1 MFIALCVEN
10 WNPERSFRLASE
22 ILKKMLDLSFCF
34 PIQINWLIANVTC
47 WQEQQ
52 SDNFSLSL
60 DYTSVMRR
68 DGAWTSV
75 LRASV
80 AQIHCLSWTS
90 STVFCI
96 KVIHQVSLH
105 PQLVCVLTFLAAL
118 KYITSVSIHNQCNE
132 LIFPERVLL
141 KFVRVLFK
149 KTKQKV
155 PHTRLQSERL
165 DNLNLSE
172 NVI

>member
-1 MFIALCVEN
+1 MNICTE
-10 WNPERSFRLASE
+10 SFNSTNSLRKLN
-22 ILKKMLDLSFCF
+22 IFNSFLHKSHS
-34 PIQINWLIANVTC
+34 P
-47 WQEQQ
+47 
-52 SDNFSLSL
+52 
-60 DYTSVMRR
+60 SV
-68 DGAWTSV
+68 S
-75 LRASV
+75 S
-80 AQIHCLSWTS
+80 S
-90 STVFCI
+90 STR
-96 KVIHQVSLH
+96 
-105 PQLVCVLTFLAAL
+105 VCVLTFLAAL

-149 KTKQKV
+149 KNKTKV

>member
-1 MFIALCVEN
+1 MYAHISVYSTLC
-10 WNPERSFRLASE
+10 RK
-22 ILKKMLDLSFCF
+22 LKSWAQQKMLDLSFCF

-60 DYTSVMRR
+60 DYMSVMRR

-75 LRASV
+75 LRALI
-80 AQIHCLSWTS
+80 AQIHCVSWTS

-141 KFVRVLFK
+141 KFVRECCLK
-149 KTKQKV
+149 KTKQRFLIQDCSLK
-155 PHTRLQSERL
+155 
-165 DNLNLSE
+165 DW
-172 NVI
+172 II

>member
-1 MFIALCVEN
+1 M
-10 WNPERSFRLASE
+10 
-22 ILKKMLDLSFCF
+22 
-34 PIQINWLIANVTC
+34 
-47 WQEQQ
+47 
-52 SDNFSLSL
+52 
-60 DYTSVMRR
+60 
-68 DGAWTSV
+68 
-75 LRASV
+75 
-80 AQIHCLSWTS
+80 
-90 STVFCI
+90 
-96 KVIHQVSLH
+96 SLH

-149 KTKQKV
+149 KTKV

>member
-1 MFIALCVEN
+1 MYAHISVYSTLCRKLKSWAQLQISLWDTKEN
-10 WNPERSFRLASE
+10 AGFKFLFSHTNE
-22 ILKKMLDLSFCF
+22 
-34 PIQINWLIANVTC
+34 NWLIANVTC

-60 DYTSVMRR
+60 DYMSVMRR
-68 DGAWTSV
+68 DGTWTSV
-75 LRASV
+75 LRALI

-105 PQLVCVLTFLAAL
+105 PQLMCVLTFLAAL

-141 KFVRVLFK
+141 KFVRECCLK
-149 KTKQKV
+149 KQNKGFSYKTAVWK
-155 PHTRLQSERL
+155 TG
-165 DNLNLSE
+165 
-172 NVI
+172 